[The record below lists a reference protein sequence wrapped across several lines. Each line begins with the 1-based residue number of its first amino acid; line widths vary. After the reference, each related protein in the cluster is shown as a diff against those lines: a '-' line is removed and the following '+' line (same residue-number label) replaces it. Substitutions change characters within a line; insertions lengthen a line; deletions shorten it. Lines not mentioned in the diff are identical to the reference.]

1 VVAEKQ
7 YLIQKLLP
15 HQEFND
21 TGCYEV
27 NFCLDGQWTSIV
39 VDSLLP
45 VLARTPKILKNAK
58 GTQNQQKP
66 NSRGGVQI
74 ADGITV
80 QPAFAA
86 GNVSWPAI
94 IEKAYAKVHG
104 SYSRLSGG
112 FISEALY
119 DLTGAPIER
128 IHFHKEFDYD
138 QLFARLLSFASAGFL
153 MGIATSAGG
162 DGLVASH
169 AYSLLGVYEIH
180 DVVVGEQK
188 KVTNF
193 FNKQE
198 KVDNDVIIVEPP
210 INELKS
216 AVEMRETVRLVCI
229 RNPWGVRE
237 WKGTW
242 SASSDQ
248 WTEKIRRQLG
258 NDICKQGD
266 GTFFMSFHDMIKRFD
281 HMDVAKC
288 QEVSVCLHDI
298 FFEIE
303 LAIISNPNV
312 SPQIGMEKYCA
323 RRSHQATQKW

>member
-1 VVAEKQ
+1 MAEKQ

-15 HQEFND
+15 HQEFNH

-27 NFCLDGQWTSIV
+27 NFCLDGQWSSIL

-45 VLARTPKILKNAK
+45 VIARKPTGSKINK
-58 GTQNQQKP
+58 GAQKQQVST
-66 NSRGGVQI
+66 SRGGVQI
-74 ADGITV
+74 ADGVTV

-104 SYSRLSGG
+104 SYARLSGG

-119 DLTGAPIER
+119 DLTGAPVER
-128 IHFHKEFDYD
+128 MYFHKEFDFD

-162 DGLVASH
+162 DGLVACH

-180 DVVVGEQK
+180 DVIVGEQK
-188 KVTNF
+188 KVTTF
-193 FNKQE
+193 FNKKE
-198 KVDNDVIIVEPP
+198 KYDDEIMIVEPP
-210 INELKS
+210 ASESKS
-216 AVEMRETVRLVCI
+216 VGVMRESVRLVRI

-248 WTEKIRRQLG
+248 WTEKIRNQLG
-258 NDICKQGD
+258 NDVCKQGD
-266 GTFFMSFHDMIKRFD
+266 GTFFMSFDDMIKRFD

-288 QEVSVCLHDI
+288 QEVSILPTWKC
-298 FFEIE
+298 
-303 LAIISNPNV
+303 
-312 SPQIGMEKYCA
+312 
-323 RRSHQATQKW
+323 

>member
-1 VVAEKQ
+1 VVAEKE
-7 YLIQKLLP
+7 YLIHKLFP

-27 NFCLDGQWTSIV
+27 NFCLDGRFSSIL

-45 VLARTPKILKNAK
+45 AIARVSAASTNNK
-58 GTQNQQKP
+58 GSQKQQKS
-66 NSRGGVQI
+66 NSRRGVQI

-94 IEKAYAKVHG
+94 VEKAYAKVHS
-104 SYSRLSGG
+104 SYARLSGG
-112 FISEALY
+112 FISEAFY

-128 IHFHKEFDYD
+128 IYFRKEFDVD
-138 QLFARLLSFASAGFL
+138 QLFARLLSFVSAGFL

-162 DGLVASH
+162 GGLVACH

-180 DVVVGEQK
+180 DVVVGQQK

-193 FNKQE
+193 FNKKGDHDDE
-198 KVDNDVIIVEPP
+198 VMIVEAAPSESRS
-210 INELKS
+210 IGL
-216 AVEMRETVRLVCI
+216 MRETVRLVRI

-258 NDICKQGD
+258 NEVCKQGD
-266 GTFFMSFHDMIKRFD
+266 GTFFMSFDDMIKRFD
-281 HMDVAKC
+281 HLDIAKC
-288 QEVSVCLHDI
+288 QEVS
-298 FFEIE
+298 
-303 LAIISNPNV
+303 N
-312 SPQIGMEKYCA
+312 
-323 RRSHQATQKW
+323 